1 MTGRFV
7 SQSGSGPTTFSE
19 SLPSNRTSL
28 GIAGWVREYAPDLRR
43 FLARRR
49 IIESDI
55 HDICQEVYLRL
66 LRFER
71 TEIIENPK
79 AYLFRVAANV
89 AHDFNLRKRQWTA
102 FETEPLDEFADTPGS
117 ARMVDEEH
125 RSYVLAAILAQ
136 LPPLPRAALAL
147 LAQEDLTYEEIAGR
161 LGVSRRVVKR
171 AVARGYALARDSLAQ
186 VKNP

>member
-1 MTGRFV
+1 MTDRPI
-7 SQSGSGPTTFSE
+7 SRAKSARPSGSVSSDGVSFG
-19 SLPSNRTSL
+19 LAR
-28 GIAGWVREYAPDLRR
+28 WVREYAADLER
-43 FLARRR
+43 FLAKRR
-49 IIESDI
+49 IVESDI

-71 TEIIENPK
+71 TEIIQNPH

-102 FETEPLDEFADTPGS
+102 LESEQLDELLGTPDS
-117 ARMVDEEH
+117 ALMSDEAH
-125 RSYVLAAILAQ
+125 RSRILAAVLAQ

-147 LAQEDLTYEEIAGR
+147 LAQEDLTYEEIAAR

-171 AVARGYALARDSLAQ
+171 AVARGYALARESLAER
-186 VKNP
+186 KDP